1 MLLEKEELKQG
12 LTPEQIQAIETA
24 FTVRETELKALA
36 NKNADAIFNGAAQK
50 LTEFTGVAKTD
61 NEKYSDYFI
70 RLGNDWLPEASKKK
84 LADAEEKVRIAED
97 KFNNHKG
104 DETLKEELRKA
115 KEELSKVPDIIK
127 SKEDEFN
134 GKYKELETTHK
145 TFKFNKSINDAMP
158 KIDDNVNPFEAK
170 AKKQN
175 AIERIK
181 NNYELSY
188 DENDNLIAT
197 KDYQKHLVSDLL
209 KNDEELKD
217 IILTDQER
225 GGGANGVPK
234 TTKTLNIPAGM
245 QKPAA
250 QQLIREYMS
259 TVEKIEKLDDKF
271 ADRFKELCKENNV
284 L

>member
-1 MLLEKEELKQG
+1 MLLDKDELKQG
-12 LTPEQIQAIETA
+12 LTPEQIQAIETTYTA
-24 FTVRETELKALA
+24 KEAELRALA

-50 LTEFTGVAKTD
+50 LSEFTGVSKTD
-61 NEKYSDYFI
+61 TEKYSDYFI

-84 LADAEEKVRIAED
+84 LEAAEEKVRLAEE

-115 KEELSKVPDIIK
+115 KEELAKVPDIIK
-127 SKEDEFN
+127 SKEDELN

-145 TFKFNKSINDAMP
+145 TFKFNKSITDAMP

-175 AIERIK
+175 AIDRIK

-217 IILTDQER
+217 IILTDQGK
-225 GGGANGVPK
+225 GGGAGSAPK
-234 TTKTLNIPAGM
+234 TTKTLNIPEGM
-245 QKPAA
+245 PKPAA
-250 QQLIREYMS
+250 QQLIREYLI
-259 TVEKIEKLDDKF
+259 TVEKIDKLDDKF

>member
-1 MLLEKEELKQG
+1 MLLEKDELKQG

-24 FTVRETELKALA
+24 YTAKEVELRALA

-70 RLGNDWLPEASKKK
+70 RLGNDWLPDQSKKK
-84 LADAEEKVRIAED
+84 LEAAEEKVRLAEE

-104 DETLKEELRKA
+104 DETLKEELRRA
-115 KEELSKVPDIIK
+115 KEELAKIPDLLSAK
-127 SKEDEFN
+127 DTEWKT
-134 GKYKELETTHK
+134 KYEGLETTHK

-175 AIERIK
+175 AIDRIK

-217 IILTDQER
+217 IILTDQEK
-225 GGGANGVPK
+225 GGGAGSLQK
-234 TTKTLNIPAGM
+234 TAKTLNIPAEM
-245 QKPAA
+245 PKPAA